1 MLSRAKGHAARIA
14 MTLAASVLALASSIV
29 ALPQPAAHAEKP
41 HGERLNKKYA
51 VADTD
56 YPVPQSNVLW
66 VSPEGDEDSEA
77 DDEVETV
84 KATSMMPSDIW
95 IDILTLIAPS
105 T

>member
-1 MLSRAKGHAARIA
+1 MLSRAKGRAARIA

-56 YPVPQSNVLW
+56 YPVRR
-66 VSPEGDEDSEA
+66 
-77 DDEVETV
+77 
-84 KATSMMPSDIW
+84 ATSYG
-95 IDILTLIAPS
+95 
-105 T
+105 